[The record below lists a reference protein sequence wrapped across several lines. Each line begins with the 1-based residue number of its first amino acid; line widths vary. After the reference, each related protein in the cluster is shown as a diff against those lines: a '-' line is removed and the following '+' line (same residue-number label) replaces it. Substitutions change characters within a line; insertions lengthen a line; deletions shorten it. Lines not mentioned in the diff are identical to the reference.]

1 MSCDAQAIIDD
12 ATCVECFV
20 PPGMQAAALL
30 VMLCAIRDGDT
41 AMSCDPQA
49 IIDEAECLQ
58 CMIPPGLMGAALLS
72 VACAIAQSGG
82 GGGGG
87 GCANTFGVVDPIG
100 VVTPTCLG
108 QFYSNTVFD
117 SLWQATGL
125 TNADWKQWV

>member
-1 MSCDAQAIIDD
+1 MACDPQTIIDD

-58 CMIPPGLMGAALLS
+58 CMIPPGMMGAALLS
-72 VACAIAQSGG
+72 VACAIAQAGG

-87 GCANTFGVVDPIG
+87 GCANLDGAGSPVG
-100 VVTPTCLG
+100 SVTPDCIG
-108 QFYSNTVFD
+108 QFYSDTTGDF
-117 SLWQATGL
+117 LWQARGL
-125 TNADWKQWV
+125 TDADWHLWV